1 MVRLTRR
8 QLYIGLVV
16 LLVFVS
22 AGSWLFLTLRSQEKQ
37 PNGATIVQ
45 SIHRVE
51 EVSNDTRC
59 EGFRASRG
67 VA

>member
-8 QLYIGLVV
+8 QVVIMALVLV
-16 LLVFVS
+16 LFVS

-45 SIHRVE
+45 FIYGVE
-51 EVSNDTRC
+51 EVEHVSRC
-59 EGFRASRG
+59 ESFRASR
-67 VA
+67 